1 MEDEIPSA
9 IEVPYPLR
17 NPIIVAEG
25 RRDMK
30 WRLVLPGEGL
40 WNGKLW
46 NSAIRFP
53 KPCRD
58 VGLSSTGSQKNP

>member
-1 MEDEIPSA
+1 MGDEIPSA

-17 NPIIVAEG
+17 KPIIVQKAGGYE
-25 RRDMK
+25 M
-30 WRLVLPGEGL
+30 EIGL
-40 WNGKLW
+40 TRGGPVEWKLW

-58 VGLSSTGSQKNP
+58 AGLSSTGSQKNP

>member
-1 MEDEIPSA
+1 MEIG
-9 IEVPYPLR
+9 LTR
-17 NPIIVAEG
+17 
-25 RRDMK
+25 
-30 WRLVLPGEGL
+30 GEPVE
-40 WNGKLW
+40 WKLW